1 MFHYQQEAVTEAL
14 KKQIDEGFSLHS
26 IAVTGFDERGTPVAF
41 TVYDGERFIGGVI
54 VAIFWGALHIKTL
67 FIEEAYRGQGVGR
80 GLMEHAF
87 QYARESKLPFV
98 FVETMSFQA
107 LGFYQKLG
115 FELEFTR
122 PGYAHGTS
130 LHYLRKAIAAADR

>member
-1 MFHYQQEAVTEAL
+1 MIQFKQEAVTEAL
-14 KKQIDEGFSLHS
+14 KKQIDEGFSRHS

-41 TVYDGERFIGGVI
+41 TVYDGELFIGGVI

-67 FIEEAYRGQGVGR
+67 FLDEAYRGQGVGR

-87 QYARESKLPFV
+87 QYAKAHDLPFA

-107 LGFYQKLG
+107 LEFYQKLG

-130 LHYLRKAIAAADR
+130 LHYLRKALV